1 MCVCVYG
8 ALIQSVAQKY
18 KIEKCGN
25 DDGIDRK
32 KWQEKEKHSK
42 KSKAWQDATALF
54 PHLPAFEWWLV
65 LNDSN
70 VDKRISTGNF
80 IIVNNENV
88 RLKII
93 WITRQ
98 MAQKKQQKSE

>member
-1 MCVCVYG
+1 MRACVYG

-42 KSKAWQDATALF
+42 KSKA
-54 PHLPAFEWWLV
+54 
-65 LNDSN
+65 
-70 VDKRISTGNF
+70 
-80 IIVNNENV
+80 
-88 RLKII
+88 
-93 WITRQ
+93 
-98 MAQKKQQKSE
+98 